1 MKHRTGICSVCS
13 RPDAADIDHSL
24 AVSGASW
31 RSVARKYGLGR
42 SAVNRHAH
50 DHLGARLK
58 KAAEQRAAGSDPA
71 LLDKVLEINRV
82 NRGVLGEAIRAR
94 DWSAS
99 AALIGRAQRGLE
111 LEGRL
116 LGLLRDQGGTTVNVT
131 LDAAAAERMAEVFLA
146 RRRGLPA
153 PTAAIETT
161 VLSVLPGDPLADPG
175 PEGAAPAP
183 VAAQEPE

>member
-13 RPDAADIDHSL
+13 RSDASDIDHAL

-31 RSVARKYGLGR
+31 RSVARNYGLGR

-82 NRGVLGEAIRAR
+82 NRGVLGEAIRGR
-94 DWSAS
+94 DWNAS

-131 LDAAAAERMAEVFLA
+131 LDAAAAERMAEIYLA
-146 RRRGLPA
+146 RRRGLPPA
-153 PTAAIETT
+153 SPVIETT
-161 VLSVLPGDPLADPG
+161 LLSVLPSDRPNE
-175 PEGAAPAP
+175 PEGGAPAP
-183 VAAQEPE
+183 AASQEPE